1 MHKLCREQ
9 STIPVITGGI
19 GVCHIYIDHSAD
31 VAEALKVIVNA
42 KVQRPS
48 ACNSVETLLV
58 HQDIAE
64 RFLPALSK
72 QMAES
77 GVSLHADAASCPRC
91 KTARPA

>member
-1 MHKLCREQ
+1 VPYL
-9 STIPVITGGI
+9 
-19 GVCHIYIDHSAD
+19 IDDSAD
-31 VAEALKVIVNA
+31 VAEALKIIVNA

-58 HQDIAE
+58 HQHIAE

-77 GVSLHADAASCPRC
+77 GVSCTPMRPPCPRC
-91 KTARPA
+91 KTARPASSR